1 MVSVVISLFFCHN
14 CTKEVDKAGLK
25 KGRGGGG
32 RGTFTGD
39 GYRICLFTANGYSF
53 QARLT

>member
-32 RGTFTGD
+32 GVLSRATVKEFA
-39 GYRICLFTANGYSF
+39 FS
-53 QARLT
+53 RLTVILFRHG